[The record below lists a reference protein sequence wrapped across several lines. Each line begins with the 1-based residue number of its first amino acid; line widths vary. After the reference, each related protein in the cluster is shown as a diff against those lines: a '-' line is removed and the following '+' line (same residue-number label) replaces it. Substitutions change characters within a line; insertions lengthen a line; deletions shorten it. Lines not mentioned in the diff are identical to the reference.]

1 MAGKIQAFEKAQQ
14 YGTWD
19 ERLQELIDKACE
31 SGDIAE
37 NLQTELETLRSQ
49 LATQQFSFLDGRKQD
64 IEFIERLLGSLGTEK
79 ITKESLKIKVT
90 KIKKDLKA
98 KSRKN
103 NIIGVSGLALT
114 TTLVGLFGYFVPV
127 EIGQTKAFMPHVER
141 LNTPQLITS
150 SESILMY
157 TKLSPSDKAEAI
169 KVTNNRGANQESINK
184 GIRTLFINSRFS
196 QERLQKYSDL
206 TQIIANWQK
215 ENNLEPIPTLN
226 QGNKKEDIA
235 IELES
240 ILSKENSSDF
250 YKTIIQLTGSPRW
263 EFIIGSASDE
273 QNQNLISKIKAT
285 GKFNCEI
292 INGKLI
298 VTLLSRPLSNQ
309 QP

>member
-98 KSRKN
+98 KSGKN
-103 NIIGVSGLALT
+103 KIIGISVLSST
-114 TTLVGLFGYFVPV
+114 TTLVGLFSYFVPI
-127 EIGQTKAFMPHVER
+127 EIGETKAFMPPIEQ
-141 LNTPQLITS
+141 LNTPQLITT

-157 TKLSPSDKAEAI
+157 SKLSPSDKAEAI
-169 KVTNNRGANQESINK
+169 KVANNRGANQESVNK
-184 GIRTLFINSRFS
+184 GIRTLFISSRFS